1 MAAGGGFD
9 AGIEH
14 LFRRGVCMRNV
25 FSAFLVLLSLLIAGP
40 SLAQTAT
47 APPPEK
53 LSELLKLLDD
63 PAIRSWITAQQQPQA
78 QAPAIPTQDV
88 EDLEEK
94 ARSHFAALAAAVPK
108 VPSEIARVSAR
119 IRAEAAASGF
129 APTYL
134 LIAAIVAVG
143 LAIEWIFKRVSKG
156 ARFES
161 GILNKLLLEA
171 GPTLVFIVT
180 ASVIF
185 LVVPWPP
192 LVRPVVLFS
201 LLAVFAFRTVLAIAR
216 LAVTAGASHR
226 TVHRRGM
233 IFTGILLTG
242 IVLAALGPK
251 LGVDPDVSTVISLFV
266 SAVLLAIA
274 IETVWL
280 AAPAQESPQRLWPK
294 ILRTLALV
302 ALWLVWCLDFKGL
315 FWIGIFAA
323 ALPRLLPAVDHMVRA
338 FAENR
343 WQEGAVNSPRMVL
356 ISRGARALVIGA
368 AVAWLALI
376 WRYDPNDLLQRNP
389 VLDTIIT
396 GLFKSVVILLLADLC
411 WELTKTF
418 IDRKLQSVSDPELQ
432 NPADIARGSRLRTLL
447 PIFRNALAALV
458 LVTAGLM
465 VLSEMGVAI
474 GPLIAGA
481 GIFGVAIGF
490 GSQTL
495 VKDIVSGVFYLMDD
509 AFRVGEYIQSGSY
522 KGTVESFSL
531 RSIRLRHHRGP
542 VFTVPFGELGAVQNM
557 SRDWVIDKFRLRVKF
572 DTDVDKARKITKKL
586 GAELSEDPEF
596 GPMILMP
603 LKMKGVEEIGDF
615 GIELSFAFTAKPGMQ
630 TMVRRRAYTM
640 IRRAFMEN
648 GIEFA
653 QPTVQVGGDDK
664 GDPTAAAAAL
674 RKHQMAT
681 EAAQAAA
688 GGGA

>member
-119 IRAEAAASGF
+119 IRSEAAASGF

-226 TVHRRGM
+226 TVHRRVEGRYH
-233 IFTGILLTG
+233 FAGFLHRGDERDQPSLEAQVRELDQQRVAHG
-242 IVLAALGPK
+242 LGT
-251 LGVDPDVSTVISLFV
+251 D
-266 SAVLLAIA
+266 A
-274 IETVWL
+274 
-280 AAPAQESPQRLWPK
+280 
-294 ILRTLALV
+294 
-302 ALWLVWCLDFKGL
+302 
-315 FWIGIFAA
+315 
-323 ALPRLLPAVDHMVRA
+323 
-338 FAENR
+338 
-343 WQEGAVNSPRMVL
+343 GAV
-356 ISRGARALVIGA
+356 
-368 AVAWLALI
+368 
-376 WRYDPNDLLQRNP
+376 
-389 VLDTIIT
+389 
-396 GLFKSVVILLLADLC
+396 
-411 WELTKTF
+411 
-418 IDRKLQSVSDPELQ
+418 
-432 NPADIARGSRLRTLL
+432 
-447 PIFRNALAALV
+447 
-458 LVTAGLM
+458 
-465 VLSEMGVAI
+465 
-474 GPLIAGA
+474 
-481 GIFGVAIGF
+481 
-490 GSQTL
+490 
-495 VKDIVSGVFYLMDD
+495 
-509 AFRVGEYIQSGSY
+509 
-522 KGTVESFSL
+522 
-531 RSIRLRHHRGP
+531 
-542 VFTVPFGELGAVQNM
+542 
-557 SRDWVIDKFRLRVKF
+557 
-572 DTDVDKARKITKKL
+572 
-586 GAELSEDPEF
+586 
-596 GPMILMP
+596 
-603 LKMKGVEEIGDF
+603 
-615 GIELSFAFTAKPGMQ
+615 
-630 TMVRRRAYTM
+630 
-640 IRRAFMEN
+640 
-648 GIEFA
+648 
-653 QPTVQVGGDDK
+653 
-664 GDPTAAAAAL
+664 
-674 RKHQMAT
+674 
-681 EAAQAAA
+681 
-688 GGGA
+688 

>member
-1 MAAGGGFD
+1 
-9 AGIEH
+9 
-14 LFRRGVCMRNV
+14 MRNV
-25 FSAFLVLLSLLIAGP
+25 FSAFLVMISLLIAGP
-40 SLAQTAT
+40 SLAQTAA

-63 PAIRSWITAQQQPQA
+63 PAIRSWITAQQQA
-78 QAPAIPTQDV
+78 QAETPAIPTQDV

-94 ARSHFAALAAAVPK
+94 ARSHFAALVAAVPK
-108 VPSEIARVSAR
+108 IPSEIAAASAR
-119 IRAEAAASGF
+119 VRADAASSGF
-129 APTYL
+129 APASL
-134 LIAAIVAVG
+134 LILAIIAVG

-156 ARFES
+156 ARLEN
-161 GILNKLLLEA
+161 GILNRLLMEA

-185 LVVPWPP
+185 IAVPWPP
-192 LVRPVVLFS
+192 LVRPVVMFS
-201 LLAVFAFRTVLAIAR
+201 LLAVFAFRTALAVAR
-216 LAVTAGASHR
+216 LAVTAGATHH

-233 IFTGILLTG
+233 IFIGILLAG

-251 LGVDPDVSTVISLFV
+251 LGVDPYVSTLISLLV

-274 IETVWL
+274 VETVWL
-280 AAPAQESPQRLWPK
+280 AAPAEEGSSQFWPK
-294 ILRTLALV
+294 TLRTLALV

-315 FWIGIFAA
+315 FWVGIFAA

-376 WRYDPNDLLQRNP
+376 WRYDPNDLLARNP
-389 VLDTIIT
+389 VLDTVIT

-411 WELTKTF
+411 WELFKTF
-418 IDRKLQSVSDPELQ
+418 IDRKLQSVSDPQGLSAAEV
-432 NPADIARGSRLRTLL
+432 ARGSRLRTLL

-458 LVTAGLM
+458 LVTAALM

-586 GAELSEDPEF
+586 GVELSEDPEF
-596 GPMILMP
+596 GPMIIMP

-615 GIELSFAFTAKPGMQ
+615 GIELSFAFTAQPGTQ

-674 RKHQMAT
+674 RKHQMAM
-681 EAAQAAA
+681 EAQAAA
-688 GGGA
+688 GGA